1 MPVPAPKG
9 YSARQIRLHW
19 IVALLIVA
27 QFTLNEP
34 MGKAWDAVEDGVTP
48 AGSWL
53 VLAHIIG
60 GVLVLIFALWR
71 LVLRQTRGVPLPPEE
86 EPAPLRLAA
95 HVGHWALY
103 ALMIL
108 MPVSGLVAWFG
119 GVEAAAE
126 AHEVMKPLLLLL
138 VLVHVLAALWHQF
151 WLKDGLLLRMKRP
164 MD

>member
-1 MPVPAPKG
+1 MSAPKG

-27 QFTLNEP
+27 QFTMNGP
-34 MGKAWDAVEDGVTP
+34 IGQAMKSIEDGVTP

-53 VLAHIIG
+53 ILAHIIG

-86 EPAPLRLAA
+86 EPAPLRRAA
-95 HVGHWALY
+95 HIGHLALY

-119 GVEAAAE
+119 GVKAAGE
-126 AHEVMKPLLLLL
+126 AHEAMKPILLLL

-151 WLKDGLLLRMKRP
+151 WLKDGLMLRMKRP